1 MDMNGIFDSAKEMA
15 RVKFDAESELY
26 NSGLNISEEE
36 MREVTNHFYNLWDY
50 AVKKKQKQ
58 EETTRLSYGVNNEEV
73 KVGQILRRS
82 ESLNNREEYVIVTW
96 IDSGEPD
103 RRTGFPTVQTKI
115 LNFDGTLGDVCVMLP
130 FNPKAVQ
137 AVTDEEFRTWADK
150 MMREN
155 MRQIKENIRREQINL
170 RDSKKEYNKFDDT
183 FKNTLNKF
191 RKW

>member
-1 MDMNGIFDSAKEMA
+1 MTIEGIFDRAKAMA
-15 RVKFDAESELY
+15 KIKFDAETASVP
-26 NSGLNISEEE
+26 SGLNISDAE
-36 MREVTNHFYNLWDY
+36 MNEI
-50 AVKKKQKQ
+50 AVSLATYEAKNKQ

-82 ESLNNREEYVIVTW
+82 ESLYKREEYVIVTW
-96 IDSGEPD
+96 IDPGEPD

-155 MRQIKENIRREQINL
+155 MRQIKDTIRREQMNL

-183 FKNTLNKF
+183 FKKTLNKF
-191 RKW
+191 RNW

>member
-1 MDMNGIFDSAKEMA
+1 MDMKGIFDSAKEMA
-15 RVKFDAESELY
+15 RVKFSAESELS
-26 NSGLNISEEE
+26 NSVPNITMEQI
-36 MREVTNHFYNLWDY
+36 REVSQNFYHLYDY
-50 AVKKKQKQ
+50 AAKKKQ

-155 MRQIKENIRREQINL
+155 MRQIKETIRREQMNL

-183 FKNTLNKF
+183 FKKTLNKF
-191 RKW
+191 RNW

>member
-1 MDMNGIFDSAKEMA
+1 MTIEGIFDRAKAMA
-15 RVKFDAESELY
+15 KIKFDAESA
-26 NSGLNISEEE
+26 SVPSSLNISDAE
-36 MREVTNHFYNLWDY
+36 MEDIANSLYEYTQ
-50 AVKKKQKQ
+50 KKR

-82 ESLNNREEYVIVTW
+82 EFLNNREEYVIVTW

-130 FNPKAVQ
+130 FNPKTVQ

-155 MRQIKENIRREQINL
+155 IRQIKETIRREQMNL

-191 RKW
+191 RNW